1 MRTTCGKTPFVA
13 ALPPVFF
20 EDEVPAVRALL
31 AECARWKVPVEVNS
45 WGGWHLARQAGVRM
59 ESGPGLPVLNS
70 LAARTLADLG
80 VRCVTLSP
88 EADRKQ
94 LEELSAHCSAP
105 CSLVVFGRPA
115 LLTTRANLPADEFL
129 GKVWAD
135 RRGAR
140 LAPRRRQ
147 GLWEFR
153 PVEPFDLRDC
163 RNERI
168 RVRHLVLD
176 LVGSDDP
183 VGEWQHPSEPGEA
196 CHFNYDRTLA

>member
-1 MRTTCGKTPFVA
+1 MAAFLRQVRPEGLIVEGLTAERIESMRTTCGKTPFMA

-20 EDEVPAVRALL
+20 EDEISAIRALL
-31 AECARWKVPVEVNS
+31 AECRRRRVPVEVNS

-94 LEELSAHCSAP
+94 LEELSANCSAS

-115 LLTTRANLPADEFL
+115 LLTTPPICRRMNSSARFWRIAV
-129 GKVWAD
+129 GHVS
-135 RRGAR
+135 RRGGGKGCGSSAR
-140 LAPRRRQ
+140 S
-147 GLWEFR
+147 
-153 PVEPFDLRDC
+153 
-163 RNERI
+163 N
-168 RVRHLVLD
+168 
-176 LVGSDDP
+176 
-183 VGEWQHPSEPGEA
+183 
-196 CHFNYDRTLA
+196 RTICAIVATS